1 MNRVFKIV
9 ALGATAVGKSSIL
22 LRAARDQYSDVHQ
35 LNIGAVYYR
44 KTVELK
50 DSEKVIKLELWDT
63 AGQERYNSVTQLYY
77 RNASAIL
84 IVFSM
89 DDEESLKKA
98 IEWRNILLEQN
109 SDAIII
115 LVGNKSD
122 ICLKCL
128 QAEQYALSNT
138 LQYFVVSAKLGNGVE
153 ELFQYIAQACN
164 NLKQHT
170 QSAKVQIVAPQEQKS
185 FCCFF

>member
-22 LRAARDQYSDVHQ
+22 LRAARDQYSDIHK
-35 LNIGAVYYR
+35 LNIGTVYYR
-44 KTVELK
+44 KTVQLK
-50 DSEKVIKLELWDT
+50 NSEEVIKLELWDT

-89 DDEESLKKA
+89 DDAASLYKA
-98 IEWRNILLEQN
+98 IDWHNVLLEQN
-109 SDAIII
+109 SDALII

-122 ICLKCL
+122 KRLTCL
-128 QAEQYALSNT
+128 QAEQYTLANT

-153 ELFQYIAQACN
+153 ELFQYIAQSCHK
-164 NLKQHT
+164 LKQHN
-170 QSAKVQIVAPQEQKS
+170 QSAKVQIVAPYEQKS